1 VATPA
6 PKRLGEE
13 TFQVPA
19 SVRFPVE
26 LTPPEGFDPAR
37 VETWPAVEGRLEWV
51 AGRLRYMPPCGD
63 RQQDTVA
70 DVVVTLGNWTRAHP
84 EFVVGTG
91 EAGMHLGEDTRGADA
106 AIWRRADL
114 GPLTGGFRTVPPLLA
129 VEVAGR
135 DERER
140 ELREKARWYF
150 RVGVRSVWIVLPEER
165 EVVVMTPEGETRH
178 VVGERLP
185 SNPHLPALTP
195 GVDELFVQV
204 TQVHQ
209 RRRP

>member
-1 VATPA
+1 MARPA
-6 PKRLGEE
+6 PRELEEE
-13 TFQVPA
+13 TFRVPG

-37 VETWPAVEGRLEWV
+37 VETWPDVEGRLEWV
-51 AGRLRYMPPCGD
+51 AGRLLYMPPCGD

-70 DVVVTLGNWTRAHP
+70 DMVHALVGWVRAHP
-84 EFVVGTG
+84 EFVVGTSD
-91 EAGMHLGEDTRGADA
+91 AGMHIGEDTRGADA

-140 ELREKARWYF
+140 QLRDKAGWYF
-150 RVGVRSVWIVLPEER
+150 RAGVPLVWIVLPEER
-165 EVVVMTPEGETRH
+165 EVVVLTHVRETRRG
-178 VVGERLP
+178 VGDRLP
-185 SNPHLPALTP
+185 EDARLPDLAP
-195 GVDELFVQV
+195 PVDEFFVQIS
-204 TQVHQ
+204 
-209 RRRP
+209 RGE